1 MVPSATSETAEFV
14 PVAKWPT
21 LQEMADGFREHLMP
35 ASNKLQGKYFEH
47 TYDNGWKISHDF
59 GTDSVT
65 WKILE
70 GEGAGLTAPAKYEA
84 FEVRPDIFFVDFLKP
99 DYNEVVSLIVNTV
112 TGQAIAAVSG
122 FKDENGERRTVTS
135 FINAVAFG
143 EKPVEPFQATD
154 ELIGKHILYRYT
166 PRDAYEHV
174 YLNKGTMTWHCL
186 SGTERGIADAEKC
199 QMLKLGDNLYML
211 FWTETVMP
219 VESIVVIDLEK
230 MRSTGRFYCWD
241 PKPKDAVHVRFG
253 SYATVLAETSP
264 LETLRKVSQNKL

>member
-1 MVPSATSETAEFV
+1 MVPSATSESPDFV
-14 PVAKWPT
+14 PVTKWPT
-21 LQEMADGFREHLMP
+21 LHEMADGFGEHLMP
-35 ASNKLQGKYFEH
+35 ASAKLQGKCFEH

-59 GTDSVT
+59 GADTVT

-70 GEGAGLTAPAKYEA
+70 GEGAGLTAPAKYKA
-84 FEVRPDIFFVDFLKP
+84 YEVRPDIFFVDFFKP
-99 DYNEVVSLIVNTV
+99 TYDEVVSLIIDTV
-112 TGQAIAAVSG
+112 TGQAIAAVSS
-122 FKDENGERRTVTS
+122 FKDENGERRTATS

-143 EKPVEPFQATD
+143 DKRVEPFPVTD

-186 SGTERGIADAEKC
+186 SGTEEGIADAEKC
-199 QMLKLGDNLYML
+199 QMIKLRDNLYML

-219 VESIVVIDLEK
+219 VESIVVIDLEN

-241 PKPKDAVHVRFG
+241 PKPKEAVHVRFG
-253 SYATVLAETSP
+253 SHATVLAQTSP
-264 LETLRKVSQNKL
+264 LETLRKVSQNKV

>member
-1 MVPSATSETAEFV
+1 MVPSATSEKSDYV

-21 LQEMADGFREHLMP
+21 LQEMADGFEEHLMP
-35 ASNKLQGKYFEH
+35 ASTKLQGKCFEH

-59 GTDSVT
+59 GADTIT

-70 GEGAGLTAPAKYEA
+70 GEGAGLTAPARYKA
-84 FEVRPDIFFVDFLKP
+84 FEVRPDIFFVDFFKP
-99 DYNEVVSLIVNTV
+99 TYDEVVSLIIDTV
-112 TGQAIAAVSG
+112 TGQAIAGVSS
-122 FKDENGERRTVTS
+122 FKDENGQRRTATS
-135 FINAVAFG
+135 FINAVTFG
-143 EKPVEPFQATD
+143 DKRVEPFPVTD

-186 SGTERGIADAEKC
+186 SGTEEGIADAEKC
-199 QMLKLGDNLYML
+199 QMLKLRDNLYML

-219 VESIVVIDLEK
+219 VESIVVIDLEN

-241 PKPKDAVHVRFG
+241 PKPKEAVHVRFG
-253 SYATVLAETSP
+253 SYATVLAQTSP
-264 LETLRKVSQNKL
+264 LETLRKVSQNKP

>member
-1 MVPSATSETAEFV
+1 MVPSATSETSDYI

-21 LQEMADGFREHLMP
+21 LREMADGFREHLMP
-35 ASNKLQGKYFEH
+35 ASHKLQGKYFEH

-59 GTDSVT
+59 GGESVT

-70 GEGAGLTAPAKYEA
+70 GERAGLTAPAKYEA
-84 FEVRPDIFFVDFLKP
+84 FEVRPDVFFVDFLKP
-99 DYNEVVSLIVNTV
+99 DYNEVVSLIVDTS

-122 FKDENGERRTVTS
+122 FKDENGERRTFTS

-143 EKPVEPFQATD
+143 GKPVEPFKATD
-154 ELIGKHILYRYT
+154 ELIGKHVLYRYT

-186 SGTERGIADAEKC
+186 SGTEKGIADAEKC
-199 QMLKLGDNLYML
+199 QMLKLRDNLYML
-211 FWTETVMP
+211 FWTETIMP

-241 PKPKDAVHVRFG
+241 PELKEAVHVRFG
-253 SYATVLAETSP
+253 SYATILSDTSP
-264 LETLRKVSQNKL
+264 LQTLRKISQNKL

>member
-1 MVPSATSETAEFV
+1 MVPSATSDKSDYI

-35 ASNKLQGKYFEH
+35 ASNKLEGKYFEH
-47 TYDNGWKISHDF
+47 TYDNGWKISNDF
-59 GTDSVT
+59 GQ
-65 WKILE
+65 
-70 GEGAGLTAPAKYEA
+70 TAPAKYEA
-84 FEVRPDIFFVDFLKP
+84 FEVRPDVFFVDFFKP
-99 DYNEVVSLIVNTV
+99 DYNEVVTLIVDTV
-112 TGQAIAAVSG
+112 GGQAIAGVSG
-122 FKDENGERRTVTS
+122 FKDENGERRTFTS

-143 EKPVEPFQATD
+143 GKPVEPFLATD
-154 ELIGKHILYRYT
+154 ELIGKHVLYRYT

-199 QMLKLGDNLYML
+199 QMLKLGDSLYML

-219 VESIVVIDLEK
+219 VDSVVVIDLEK

-241 PKPKDAVHVRFG
+241 PKPKEAVHVRFG